1 MRAELKPGQSLAIV
15 GAGGGLGHLGIQ
27 MAKALGLHVIAI
39 DARDEGLAL
48 ARSCSADLVL
58 DARIGEERVVSEVQ
72 KATSGKGADATI
84 NVSDASSAAALA
96 AAVTRMHG
104 RMVQIA
110 QPTEVVVP
118 FQEIVFRD
126 IRVLG
131 SLTSSRG
138 EAQKML
144 KLVAEHGIK
153 VETNPF
159 IGLKE
164 VRKCVEL
171 AHSGKMK
178 GKGVILI
185 DGEAIEKEKRSG
197 VNMM

>member
-1 MRAELKPGQSLAIV
+1 
-15 GAGGGLGHLGIQ
+15 
-27 MAKALGLHVIAI
+27 MAKALGLRVIAI

-58 DARIGEERVVSEVQ
+58 DARIGKEHVVSEVQ
-72 KATSGKGADATI
+72 KATGGRGADATI
-84 NVSDASSAAALA
+84 NMSDASSAAALA

-104 RMVQIA
+104 CMVQIA
-110 QPTEVVVP
+110 QPTEVVIP
-118 FQEIVFRD
+118 FTEIVFRD
-126 IRVLG
+126 VRVVG
-131 SLTSSRG
+131 SLTSSCG

-159 IGLKE
+159 EGLKE
-164 VRKCVEL
+164 VGRCVEL
-171 AHSGKMK
+171 AHSGNMK

-185 DGEAIEKEKRSG
+185 DREAIEKEKQSG
-197 VNMM
+197 IDMI